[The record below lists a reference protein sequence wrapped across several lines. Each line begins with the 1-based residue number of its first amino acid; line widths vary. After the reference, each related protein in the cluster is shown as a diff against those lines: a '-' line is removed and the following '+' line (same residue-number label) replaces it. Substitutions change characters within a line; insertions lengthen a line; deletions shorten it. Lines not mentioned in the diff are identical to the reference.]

1 MAFIHDDAFDAGL
14 DYLRTNVENFY
25 LCSAEPTTF
34 AQASTDP
41 GSGGYKLGTKASPT
55 ISSSGPGSPTGRKL
69 TVSVTGGAIGYS
81 GTAIAWAITDNS
93 ASKLL
98 ATGLCTS
105 QAVTNGNTFD
115 YSGSDITITDATD
128 V

>member
-14 DYLRTNVENFY
+14 DYLRTNCENFY
-25 LCSAEPTTF
+25 LCSTEPTTF
-34 AQASTDP
+34 TQASST
-41 GSGGYKLGTKASPT
+41 YKLGTKASPT
-55 ISSSGPGSPTGRKL
+55 ISSSGTGSPSGRKL
-69 TVSVTGGAIGYS
+69 TVSVTGGTINTT
-81 GTAIAWAITDNS
+81 GTATAWAITDDS

-105 QAVTNGNTFD
+105 QAVTSGNTFD